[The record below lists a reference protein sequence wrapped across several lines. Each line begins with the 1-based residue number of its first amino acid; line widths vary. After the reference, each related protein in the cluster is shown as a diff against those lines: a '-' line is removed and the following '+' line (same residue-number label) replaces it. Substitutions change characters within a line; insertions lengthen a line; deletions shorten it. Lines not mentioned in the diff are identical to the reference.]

1 LDEQNLMRERE
12 LDPGASPAA
21 FFGSEVREAR
31 TRAKMSQPALGASV
45 CYDATYVSKVET
57 GAIVPDDDFVNGLD
71 RVFPQMNGW
80 FARFKSNSRKWEGR
94 YPAWFN
100 DWVEAEGR
108 ARVIRWWE
116 PLLIPG
122 LLQTADYARE
132 LFLAWQT
139 IEDAELVD
147 RSVAARLD
155 RQAIF
160 GRPDPPT
167 LLAVVDEPVLWRG
180 IGSPQ
185 TMRCQLEHLINMSMR
200 PNIAVHV
207 VPSSVGAH
215 TGLLGAFIEVDLE
228 GEPGRVVYLETPDQ
242 GLISDARALATKIL
256 GMFERVRSE
265 ALPKRASQDL
275 IRKVVNERW
284 TA

>member
-1 LDEQNLMRERE
+1 MRERE

-31 TRAKMSQPALGASV
+31 TKAKMSQPELGSAV
-45 CYDATYVSKVET
+45 GYDGSYVSKVET
-57 GAIVPDDDFVNGLD
+57 GTVAPDADFVNGLD

-80 FARFKSNSRKWEGR
+80 FARFKGNSRKWEGQ
-94 YPAWFN
+94 YPAWFK
-100 DWVEAEGR
+100 DWVDAESD

-132 LFLAWQT
+132 LFRAWQT
-139 IEDAELVD
+139 VEDAETVD

-155 RQAIF
+155 RQGIF
-160 GRPDPPT
+160 DRRIPPT
-167 LLAVVDEPVLWRG
+167 LLAVIDEPVLWRR
-180 IGSPQ
+180 IGNAEI
-185 TMRCQLEHLINMSMR
+185 MRGQLEYLIDMSTR
-200 PNIAVHV
+200 PNVAVHV
-207 VPSSVGAH
+207 VPADVGAH
-215 TGLLGAFIEVDLE
+215 TGLLGAFIAADLDRE
-228 GEPGRVVYLETPDQ
+228 SGRIVYLETPDK
-242 GLISDARALATKIL
+242 GLISDAPSLAVKIL

-265 ALPKRASQDL
+265 ALPRRASRDL

-284 TA
+284 TP

>member
-1 LDEQNLMRERE
+1 MRERE
-12 LDPGASPAA
+12 LDPGTSPAA
-21 FFGSEVREAR
+21 FFGNEVREAR
-31 TRAKMSQPALGASV
+31 TRAKMSQPALGGAV

-71 RVFPQMNGW
+71 RVFPHMNGW
-80 FARFKSNSRKWEGR
+80 FARFKSNSPKWEGR
-94 YPAWFN
+94 YPAWFK
-100 DWVEAEGR
+100 DWVEAEER
-108 ARVIRWWE
+108 SLVIRWWE

-132 LFLAWQT
+132 LFLAWRT
-139 IEDAELVD
+139 VDDPDIVD

-160 GRPDPPT
+160 DRPSPPT
-167 LLAVVDEPVLWRG
+167 LLAVIDESVLCRG
-180 IGSPQ
+180 IGNSE
-185 TMRCQLEHLINMSMR
+185 TMRCQLEYLIEISMR

-215 TGLLGAFIEVDLE
+215 TGLLGAFIEVDLD
-228 GEPGRVVYLETPDQ
+228 GEAGRVVYLETPDQ
-242 GLISDARALATKIL
+242 GLISDAPSLATKIL

-265 ALPKRASQDL
+265 ALPRRASQDL